1 MCTRKFFKQ
10 GFGTIKTPASISFR
24 NLYIQKFSNTYE
36 VFRTSQRGPFNYILE
51 SKEKVQVGVRIR
63 ERDTKY
69 IGSSKL
75 IEVSEVN
82 SLISSGLDFLL
93 IFSYNLKNKIR
104 YFIYNRKQLLEILKY
119 LPTNY
124 EFCPIQTAKGGDCTL
139 VAKEVYKLP
148 IDEASYCF
156 ELSYSAPTLSKKP
169 ISKNKQKK
177 LDKRNKQSEE
187 LHNLILDELDHSLNI
202 TDEPRDTQLQNI

>member
-1 MCTRKFFKQ
+1 MKTRKFFKQ

-63 ERDTKY
+63 ERDTRY

-156 ELSYSAPTLSKKP
+156 ELLISAPNTSKKP
-169 ISKNKQKK
+169 ISKNAQKK
-177 LDKRNKQSEE
+177 LDKRNKVSEE
-187 LHNLILDELDHSLNI
+187 IHTNILNDLDHSLNI
-202 TDEPRDTQLQNI
+202 TEHPRCVNS